1 MLHDENYRTQIIDRI
16 RHLRRD
22 TPRRW
27 GKMSADQML
36 WHVNSGLLMA
46 LGQIDV
52 PPRKLPMPRPLVRF
66 FVLNLPWPK
75 GVPTMPM
82 FVASG
87 SVRLRI
93 GTRAVPAADRSAR
106 SEGARRALAD
116 APAARSAVR
125 PRCQPAAGEASRSS
139 LEAIWSL
146 ITGQCEMD
154 AGRCE

>member
-1 MLHDENYRTQIIDRI
+1 MALLHDEAYRSQIIDRI
-16 RHLRRD
+16 GSLRRD

-27 GKMSADQML
+27 GKMSTDQML
-36 WHVNSGLLMA
+36 WHVNGGLSMA

-87 SVRLRI
+87 SYDFESERARCLRLI
-93 GTRAVPAADRSAR
+93 DQLAAKRLDERWPMHPLLGQVSGR
-106 SEGARRALAD
+106 D
-116 APAARSAVR
+116 
-125 PRCQPAAGEASRSS
+125 ASR
-139 LEAIWSL
+139 LQAKHL
-146 ITGQCEMD
+146 DHHLKQFGV
-154 AGRCE
+154 

>member
-1 MLHDENYRTQIIDRI
+1 MPMLHDEVYRSQIISRI
-16 RHLRRD
+16 GGLRRD

-36 WHVNSGLLMA
+36 WHVSGGLLMA

-87 SVRLRI
+87 SYDFESERARCLRLI
-93 GTRAVPAADRSAR
+93 DQLAAKRLDERWPMHP
-106 SEGARRALAD
+106 LL
-116 APAARSAVR
+116 
-125 PRCQPAAGEASRSS
+125 GEVSGRDASR
-139 LEAIWSL
+139 LQAKHL
-146 ITGQCEMD
+146 DHHLKQFGV
-154 AGRCE
+154 

>member
-1 MLHDENYRTQIIDRI
+1 MALLHDESYRSQIIERI
-16 RHLRRD
+16 RRLRRD

-36 WHVNSGLLMA
+36 WHVNGGLSMA

-52 PPRKLPMPRPLVRF
+52 PPRRLPMPRPLVRF

-87 SVRLRI
+87 SYDFESERARCLRLI
-93 GTRAVPAADRSAR
+93 DQLAAKRLD
-106 SEGARRALAD
+106 EKWPTHPLLGALSGSD
-116 APAARSAVR
+116 
-125 PRCQPAAGEASRSS
+125 ASR
-139 LEAIWSL
+139 LQARHL
-146 ITGQCEMD
+146 DHHLKQFGV
-154 AGRCE
+154 

>member
-1 MLHDENYRTQIIDRI
+1 MALLHDENYRSQIIERI
-16 RHLRRD
+16 RRLRRD

-36 WHVNSGLLMA
+36 WHVNGGLLMA

-52 PPRKLPMPRPLVRF
+52 PPRRLPMPRPLVRF

-87 SVRLRI
+87 SYDFESERARCLRLIDQLAAKRLDE
-93 GTRAVPAADRSAR
+93 RWPAHPLLGQVSGRD
-106 SEGARRALAD
+106 
-116 APAARSAVR
+116 
-125 PRCQPAAGEASRSS
+125 ASR
-139 LEAIWSL
+139 LQARHL
-146 ITGQCEMD
+146 DHHLKQFGV
-154 AGRCE
+154 